1 MCAPDYYFMSQFV
14 ALRLDDSSFEQLQAL
29 VDSGEF
35 GNISEAV
42 RYCIR
47 MQLKAFKPRSPPPLV
62 SKGGGRRHARRA
74 APACTCH
81 K

>member
-1 MCAPDYYFMSQFV
+1 MSYQIV
-14 ALRLDDSSFEQLQAL
+14 VRIGDDHFRQLQEL

-35 GNISEAV
+35 GNVSEAV

-62 SKGGGRRHARRA
+62 IKGRRAGAASPVRA
-74 APACTCH
+74 AASVSCH
-81 K
+81 Q